1 MSRPVAPPLLILLA
15 LAAAGPVRAESY
27 NEAIFGDISNEPA
40 APTALNLY
48 HGFNLVNAT
57 SGGGDVDLL
66 RLTVPEFHTVDS
78 LILTAYNGA
87 TQSFMGLQSGNVWTV
102 GLGANINP
110 ANLLGWTHFGTTATG
125 AGVNQNLLDDLAT
138 AKQGSA
144 GFALPLGPGV
154 YTMLLQDTGGEVTY
168 GMRFNVTYHTRELGD
183 FNGDLAISKI
193 DLPIWMDAYDTD
205 GAGDA
210 DGNGVSNGTDFLI
223 WQRYLN
229 YVVPIGVAPA
239 PEPST
244 IALTVAAAACLPAHR
259 RRTPRA
265 PNHS

>member
-1 MSRPVAPPLLILLA
+1 
-15 LAAAGPVRAESY
+15 
-27 NEAIFGDISNEPA
+27 
-40 APTALNLY
+40 
-48 HGFNLVNAT
+48 
-57 SGGGDVDLL
+57 
-66 RLTVPEFHTVDS
+66 
-78 LILTAYNGA
+78 
-87 TQSFMGLQSGNVWTV
+87 
-102 GLGANINP
+102 
-110 ANLLGWTHFGTTATG
+110 
-125 AGVNQNLLDDLAT
+125 
-138 AKQGSA
+138 
-144 GFALPLGPGV
+144 
-154 YTMLLQDTGGEVTY
+154 
-168 GMRFNVTYHTRELGD
+168 MRFNVTYHTRELGD